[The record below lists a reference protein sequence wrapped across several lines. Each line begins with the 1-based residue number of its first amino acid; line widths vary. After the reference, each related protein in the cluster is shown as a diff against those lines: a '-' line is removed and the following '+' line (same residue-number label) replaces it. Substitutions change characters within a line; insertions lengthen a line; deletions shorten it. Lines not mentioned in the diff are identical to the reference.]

1 MKEKKLKQKAE
12 SRKQKSYKNTGLKS
26 NKSTRFLL
34 ILAFCIF
41 IAFIVSVYYKPVISS
56 HKSSK
61 ELSLREEQYID
72 EQYKAMEIKAKLA
85 YLNTEDGIK
94 HIAKL
99 NGFVEPGEV
108 VLQLSEKI
116 NTSGTIKPKKNIF
129 GKYVKIACNEHTI
142 KDKPHY
148 NPDCVVC
155 QKLNDIY
162 YKQMILQEQEEA
174 QKKAEE
180 KKNKKETKKAKSK
193 TIHHVKPVD
202 GTNKPETRNQ
212 KQKKSITPKE
222 NLQDK
227 SGDGTKI

>member
-1 MKEKKLKQKAE
+1 MKDKELKPKDRRKSVGHKK
-12 SRKQKSYKNTGLKS
+12 TGLKS
-26 NKSTRFLL
+26 NRSTKIL
-34 ILAFCIF
+34 IGFIICIF
-41 IAFIVSVYYKPVISS
+41 IAFIVSVYYKPVMSS

-85 YLNTEDGIK
+85 YLNTDDGIK

-108 VLQLSEKI
+108 VLQLSEKV
-116 NTSGTIKPKKNIF
+116 NTTIKPKKNIF
-129 GKYVKIACNEHTI
+129 GKYLKIACSEHTI

-162 YKQMILQEQEEA
+162 YKQMIIQEQEEA

-180 KKNKKETKKAKSK
+180 KKNKKTEKKTDSTKKAE
-193 TIHHVKPVD
+193 IQKPD
-202 GTNKPETRNQ
+202 INKDIS
-212 KQKKSITPKE
+212 QKKEE
-222 NLQDK
+222 NK
-227 SGDGTKI
+227 K